1 MTTPLIT
8 RLVSFSASCAITLA
22 IVAAV
27 GTMSLT
33 TAPQQAGSVVAN
45 AAAVRVA

>member
-1 MTTPLIT
+1 MTTSLIT
-8 RLVSFSASCAITLA
+8 RLASFGASCAITLA

-33 TAPQQAGSVVAN
+33 TAPQQAGSVVAK
-45 AAAVRVA
+45 AAVTRVA